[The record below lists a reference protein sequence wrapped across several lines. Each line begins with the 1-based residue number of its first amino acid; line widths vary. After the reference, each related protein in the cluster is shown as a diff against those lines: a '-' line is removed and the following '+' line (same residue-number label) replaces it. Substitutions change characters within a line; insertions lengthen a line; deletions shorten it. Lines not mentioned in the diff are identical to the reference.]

1 MPACP
6 QRPCPKAGSAR
17 LIQITAFH
25 GTELVSG
32 GNNLGRGVRLVAR
45 AARADFTIATL
56 VSFLAGGRVLS
67 CSSPVGGRGVRGA
80 GPAHRQVAATLQDM
94 KATQLWA
101 HQAAQSPLLHNT
113 IFAGAA
119 PDSRSVDAWPTD
131 GCALQ

>member
-6 QRPCPKAGSAR
+6 QRPRPKAGSAR

-32 GNNLGRGVRLVAR
+32 GNNLGRGVL
-45 AARADFTIATL
+45 ADFTIATL

-101 HQAAQSPLLHNT
+101 HQAAQSPLQHNT

-119 PDSRSVDAWPTD
+119 PDSRSVDAWPTE
-131 GCALQ
+131 GSALQ